1 MTDTVRL
8 TDKPRAYSYLRF
20 STPEQMK
27 GDSFRRQLSMAQN
40 YALRTGLDLDET
52 LTFHDLG
59 VSAFRGQNLA
69 EGRLAYFREAVRE
82 GLVPQGSF
90 LLIEQL
96 DRLSRL
102 TPRLA
107 RRVLEDIIEAGITVV
122 TLNDE
127 RQYSPETLD
136 DPIDLIVSIMTFMR
150 ANEESATKARRL
162 TEAWSAKRATAAT
175 KPLTSLVPGWL
186 RLDRPTSQFH
196 LIPDRAEVVQ
206 RIFAL
211 TLTGVGQNKIA
222 ETFNREGL
230 KPWGRAAYW
239 QRSYIA
245 KILGNPAVIGT
256 MTPHLMEHD
265 GAAKR
270 RKALEPLEGYF
281 PAAISSETWSDVR
294 ALQEAG
300 AATRGRPAASGVSNI
315 LAGLAKCPV
324 CGGAMTR
331 VQKGTRSRPS
341 YVCRAAKAGAGCQ
354 YKSVRCDWVEDALV
368 RGLPPR
374 LASYEGVDLDDGLE
388 QEIVNSDHT
397 VDHLLETASA
407 LLDNLSYERS
417 PALVARLRHTE
428 SDLEEAQV
436 RLQALLERRDAAS
449 GALVAARIARAV
461 KALRPAKGPMLP
473 EVANAALRGIFK
485 RAVIN
490 WPEGTVDLEWTHGG
504 VCVVPFMMRTRPPIK
519 PDNDLLSSRGL

>member
-1 MTDTVRL
+1 MTNAAPTA
-8 TDKPRAYSYLRF
+8 DKPRAFSYLRF

-27 GDSFRRQLSMAQN
+27 GDSLRRQLNMARD
-40 YALRTGLDLDET
+40 YARRRGLDLDET

-59 VSAFRGQNLA
+59 VSGFRGQNVA

-162 TEAWSAKRATAAT
+162 AEAWGAKRATAAT
-175 KPLTSLVPGWL
+175 KPLTSRVPGWL
-186 RLDRPTSQFH
+186 RLDPTTSQFH
-196 LIPDRAEVVQ
+196 LIPERAKVIQ

-211 TLTGVGQNKIA
+211 TVAGVGQNKIA

-230 KPWGRAAYW
+230 KPWGKAKHW

-245 KILGNPAVIGT
+245 KILSNSAVIGT
-256 MTPHLMEHD
+256 MTPHLMIHE
-265 GAAKR
+265 GGLKR
-270 RKALEPLEGYF
+270 RKALEPIEDYF
-281 PAAISSETWSDVR
+281 PGVVSQESWSDVR
-294 ALQEAG
+294 ALHEAG
-300 AATRGRPAASGVSNI
+300 AATRGRPSVSTTRSI
-315 LAGLAKCPV
+315 LAGIAVCPV
-324 CGGAMTR
+324 CARTMTR
-331 VQKGTRSRPS
+331 VQKGKRSKPS
-341 YVCRAAKAGAGCQ
+341 FVCTAAKAGAGCQ
-354 YKSVRCDWVEDALV
+354 YKSIPYEWVEEALM
-368 RGLPPR
+368 RGLPSR
-374 LASYEGVDLDDGLE
+374 LKDSEGVELDDGLE
-388 QEIVNSDHT
+388 QEIANADQL
-397 VDHLLETASA
+397 VDHLKGAAST
-407 LLDNLSYERS
+407 LLDNLSHEVS
-417 PALVARLRHTE
+417 PALAARLRETE
-428 SDLEEAQV
+428 RDLEEAKE
-436 RLQALLERRDAAS
+436 RLGALLERREAAS
-449 GALVAARIARAV
+449 GLLVAARIARV
-461 KALRPAKGPMLP
+461 LEALQPADGPMQP
-473 EVANAALRGIFK
+473 SVANAALRGIFK

-490 WPEGTVDLEWTHGG
+490 WPQGTVDLEWTHGG
-504 VCVVPFMMRTRPPIK
+504 LCVVPYRMQEKT
-519 PDNDLLSSRGL
+519 